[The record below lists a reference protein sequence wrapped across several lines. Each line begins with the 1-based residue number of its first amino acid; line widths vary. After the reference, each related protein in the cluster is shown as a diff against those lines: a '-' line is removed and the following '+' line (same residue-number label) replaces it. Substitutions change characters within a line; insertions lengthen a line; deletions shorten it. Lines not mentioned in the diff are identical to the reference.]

1 MLKWFFL
8 LSLAVVFGASVD
20 PAHKNVIFIEIGPA
34 LYGSLEQSQK
44 DLSGGYMVVSDS
56 NHRHHRSLGELNY
69 HLSIHSER
77 YIESTAV
84 KHYLAVIWQFISQL
98 WPSGYA
104 ADDDKPYLKRR
115 SYKSVRKVTNPSDLI
130 EIEVVGHDSLTK
142 TQLLQVE
149 QVKQNV
155 NFIGRLIK
163 TKGDESW
170 KNALNN
176 ISKVKIDITSGK
188 KPTNSRGSILLPHK
202 AIDHNSAV
210 ITQTDFQR
218 FVITHEICHSA
229 PDQKLLMQSA
239 INRQMAYD
247 PSVPQSPTRVREQ
260 GIDMATYRF
269 LTKNNAISETM
280 NRAQDYSGYWP

>member
-8 LSLAVVFGASVD
+8 LSLAVVLGASVE
-20 PAHKNVIFIEIGPA
+20 PAHKNVIYIEIGPA

-44 DLSGGYMVVSDS
+44 DLSGGYMMVSDS

-69 HLSIHSER
+69 HLAIHSER

-84 KHYLAVIWQFISQL
+84 KYYLAVIRQFFSQL

-104 ADDDKPYLKRR
+104 SDGYKLHVKTRP
-115 SYKSVRKVTNPSDLI
+115 YKSAGKGTNPSDLI

-142 TQLLQVE
+142 TQLVQVE

-163 TKGDESW
+163 AKGDQSW
-170 KNALNN
+170 KNALAN
-176 ISKVKIDITSGK
+176 ISKVKIDITSGN
-188 KPTNSRGSILLPHK
+188 KPTNSGGSILLPHD

-210 ITQTDFQR
+210 ISQADFQR
-218 FVITHEICHSA
+218 FVITHEIYHSE
-229 PDQKLLMQSA
+229 PSQELMMLSA
-239 INRQMAYD
+239 IDRQVVYD
-247 PSVPQSPTRVREQ
+247 PSVFQSPTRVREQ
-260 GIDMATYRF
+260 RIDMATYRF
-269 LTKNNAISETM
+269 LTKNKAISETS